1 MCDKFDEASI
11 NQIEKKILKTY
22 PNTYTFSKNLAEQ
35 IVASRCRDLPVAIV
49 RPSII
54 GASLKEPCPGWIQ
67 GTSALTGIL
76 LLASRGCAT
85 AIRGRKDAR
94 LDVVPVDFIV
104 DAIISIAWHVTL
116 HSEHEVKVYNCTSS
130 ANPFRWGQLQQL
142 VLKHSRETP
151 LNDTLWYPDNP
162 IIANRY
168 IYKVRSV
175 ISYLPAFVIDIF
187 LRLRGS
193 KPMENCSDLARKVKM
208 LNDSDMVKLDLGDMN
223 WEKYI
228 AIYLMG
234 IRKFILKQEFQPTAR
249 QRLSRLYWIDQISKM
264 FGIMIV
270 LWIIYLIMY

>member
-1 MCDKFDEASI
+1 MF
-11 NQIEKKILKTY
+11 L
-22 PNTYTFSKNLAEQ
+22 
-35 IVASRCRDLPVAIV
+35 
-49 RPSII
+49 
-54 GASLKEPCPGWIQ
+54 
-67 GTSALTGIL
+67 LT
-76 LLASRGCAT
+76 
-85 AIRGRKDAR
+85 
-94 LDVVPVDFIV
+94 
-104 DAIISIAWHVTL
+104 
-116 HSEHEVKVYNCTSS
+116 
-130 ANPFRWGQLQQL
+130 RWGQLQQL

-151 LNDTLWYPDNP
+151 LNDTLWYPDSP

-193 KPMENCSDLARKVKM
+193 KPIMMKFLKSSYKLFTSVTYFTTNEWTFQRENCSDLARKVKM